1 MPLVS
6 FCISTY
12 KRPQILSKQLQLLSQ
27 QIYTDFE
34 VVISDNDPDKSA
46 EGVVNSLHDKRYKY
60 YANEVN
66 LGMIKSF
73 NKSIER
79 ANTEYIVMI
88 TDDDPLNINFLSE
101 MIPLIRDYPCK
112 SLYCGFKRNQT
123 NPNRIELID
132 REHFPCEVL
141 HPVKNPSIFW
151 TNCILRKDDVVK
163 IGLIPDYGSPH
174 LSDHA
179 LLALTGSI
187 NGGVVKNKIYS
198 SHFLHDD
205 NYSRGNFET
214 YYAGC
219 IGFYKLMSTYF
230 NDHINSKEIDK
241 TIRLHLRNWFIIM
254 SSSLRRYYYKQN
266 DIDKSN
272 AIEDFSKRI
281 LSLPFM
287 KDAILKFKL
296 KKLIFHIKTFLRL
309 L

>member
-1 MPLVS
+1 MTLVS

-12 KRPQILSKQLQLLSQ
+12 KRPEILRNQLQLLAQ
-27 QIYTDFE
+27 QTYSDFE
-34 VVISDNDPDKSA
+34 VVISDNDPDESARDVVKSL
-46 EGVVNSLHDKRYKY
+46 NDKRFRY

-66 LGMIKSF
+66 FGIIKSF

-88 TDDDPLNINFLSE
+88 TDDDPLDINFLSE
-101 MIPLIRDYPCK
+101 MIPLIYDYPGK
-112 SLYCGFKRNQT
+112 SLYCGFIRNQT
-123 NPNRIELID
+123 DPNRIELID
-132 REHFPCEVL
+132 KDHFPYEVL
-141 HPVKNPSIFW
+141 HPIKNPSIFW
-151 TNCILRKDDVVK
+151 SNCILKKNDVLK

-214 YYAGC
+214 YYTGC
-219 IGFYKLMSTYF
+219 IGFYKLLSSYF
-230 NDHINSKEIDK
+230 KTHVNSSEIER
-241 TIRLHLRNWFIIM
+241 TIRLHLKNWFIIM
-254 SSSLRRYYYKQN
+254 SSSLRRYFYKQH

-272 AIEDFSKRI
+272 AIEDFSRRI

-296 KKLIFHIKTFLRL
+296 KKLIFQIKAFLRL